1 MGLFTIDI
9 YQLHV
14 PFWTTSLSCESLQEN
29 CHFLATIVWYC
40 YSTHDNN
47 SCNKNRHF
55 KQRTRLLK
63 REVLLGQNFVV
74 GKWKVGHSF
83 CY

>member
-29 CHFLATIVWYC
+29 CHFLANFWLQLYGTATQHMTTTAVTKTDI
-40 YSTHDNN
+40 SNN
-47 SCNKNRHF
+47 APGC
-55 KQRTRLLK
+55 
-63 REVLLGQNFVV
+63 
-74 GKWKVGHSF
+74 
-83 CY
+83 